1 MNIIEQTK
9 IVNSIKKAEAR
20 IVNRINGYVTQ
31 HNEAYEYYIE
41 WEEFNINQQANTS
54 SVRATSY
61 IKCNSHTSWA
71 NNKTQKLWIAGREF
85 SNTLNISLSPGAVV
99 QLVSATVDNIPHNW
113 NGSLNIEI
121 AASGDLPSGSGY
133 GPLWG
138 EAKSNVWLTQIARQ
152 ANFIAIN
159 SPATNLNKFDVYY
172 NLDKNVD
179 AIQYRVNGGNWE
191 NVVPWWGDWS
201 KEATF
206 SVNGLAP
213 NTRYNVELKATV
225 NGIET
230 YASISES
237 TYDIAR
243 FITLNDFIFGQDIN
257 SSKSN
262 PSGKA
267 NYLTIKCDSTTI
279 INRKSLA
286 EDKFTISLSQDNLY
300 KALSR
305 YKQDIEF
312 ILITNNGEGEWTS
325 SKKVQC
331 TFNGNQMTA
340 HYYIADQTRKRAKVI
355 YYIADETPKK
365 AVFVI
370 KKDGKWRKCI

>member
-1 MNIIEQTK
+1 M
-9 IVNSIKKAEAR
+9 A
-20 IVNRINGYVTQ
+20 RINGYVTQ

-61 IKCNSHTSWA
+61 IRCNSHTSLA
-71 NNKTQKLWIAGREF
+71 NNKTQRLWIAGREF

-99 QLVSATVDNIPHNW
+99 QLVSATVDNIGHNW
-113 NGSLNIEI
+113 DGSLSIEI

-138 EAKSNVWLTQIARQ
+138 EAKQTVWLTQIARQ
-152 ANFIAIN
+152 ANFASVDIQN
-159 SPATNLNKFDVYY
+159 TTLEHFDVYY
-172 NLDKNVD
+172 NLDKTVD
-179 AIQYRVNGGNWE
+179 AIQYKVNNGAWQNINPYWGNW
-191 NVVPWWGDWS
+191 N

-206 SVNGLAP
+206 AVQGLTP
-213 NTRYNVELKATV
+213 NTNYSIQLKATV
-225 NGIET
+225 NGIDSYSSVYNVRT
-230 YASISES
+230 L
-237 TYDIAR
+237 DIAR
-243 FITLNDFIFGQDIN
+243 FTNLSDFFFGDVVNITKTNE
-257 SSKSN
+257 SN
-262 PSGKA
+262 WW
-267 NYLTIKCDSTTI
+267 NYLTIKVGENVIVERRALESNNLVFTFTQDD
-279 INRKSLA
+279 L
-286 EDKFTISLSQDNLY
+286 DKLY
-300 KALSR
+300 KALTSFN
-305 YKQDIEF
+305 KTTVEF
-312 ILITNNGEGEWTS
+312 ILITNNEYQDWSS

-340 HYYIADQTRKRAKVI
+340 HYYTQNQIRKRAKVI